1 MKSIYTLLLAFVSIT
16 TFAQKDFQ
24 GKATYMSKTTM
35 DMSRWSRNGQMTEA
49 RKKQIAERM
58 KSMLEKTFILT
69 FNKSSSIYKEE
80 AKLAAPNSGR
90 GFRFGG
96 FGGGG
101 TKYKNTK
108 DMVAIESTE
117 FFGKKFLVSDE
128 MKKPE
133 WQLGSETKQIGNYT
147 CFKATLVKEVDPLD
161 WSNMRRRRGR
171 ANKDNKKEDKK
182 DVVKKDSSNVVKVTD
197 DIEMPKQIVVTAW
210 YTPQIPVS
218 NGPGEFWG
226 LPGLILEINSGRTTI
241 LCTEIVL
248 NPSEK
253 EEIKAPTKGKKIT
266 RKEYTA
272 TVKKKME
279 EMREMFRNRRG
290 GGRRGR
296 F

>member
-1 MKSIYTLLLAFVSIT
+1 MKSIFTLVLAFVTLS

-35 DMSRWSRNGQMTEA
+35 DMSRWSRNGQMSEA

-69 FNKSSSIYKEE
+69 FNKSSSSYKEE
-80 AKLAAPNSGR
+80 VKLAAPNSGR

-96 FGGGG
+96 FAGGG

-133 WQLGSETKQIGNYT
+133 WKLGNETKQIGNYT

-161 WSNMRRRRGR
+161 WTNMRRRRG
-171 ANKDNKKEDKK
+171 NNEKKKEDKN
-182 DVVKKDSSNVVKVTD
+182 DAVKKDSTKIIKVTD

-218 NGPGEFWG
+218 NGPDEYWG

-241 LCTEIVL
+241 LCTEVVI
-248 NPSEK
+248 NPKGKDKIE
-253 EEIKAPTKGKKIT
+253 APTKGKEIT